1 VAAVEGD
8 ATVNRS
14 TLPLTGSKGVAG
26 RGRASRLTEG
36 GRTWVSLFV
45 GAVIWEA
52 ASRML
57 HVTFFPP
64 LSTVLRAAFELI
76 ASGQIAGNLGSSL
89 VNLAI
94 GYGLAVSGGVTL
106 GVLMGRY
113 HWLEY
118 VLGPYISA
126 LLAAPVLIFV
136 PIVYAL
142 FGLSHGTQ
150 VAVVFLSAFF
160 IIVVNSMAGIRHVDQ
175 TYADMA
181 RAFGA
186 SERQLFWKVLLP
198 GSLPLTMAGVRLGM
212 GRAVKGMISGEMFI
226 TMFGLGALLRT
237 YGSRFDSPR
246 VFAILLVVVDV
257 ALTCSWL
264 VGEVE
269 RRLTPW
275 AEDGT

>member
-1 VAAVEGD
+1 MSGLALELG
-8 ATVNRS
+8 NGRR
-14 TLPLTGSKGVAG
+14 AG
-26 RGRASRLTEG
+26 PQARAMRPGNG
-36 GRTWVSLFV
+36 GHAWVSLLV
-45 GAVIWEA
+45 GALIWEVA
-52 ASRML
+52 ARAL
-57 HVTFFPP
+57 HFSFLPP
-64 LSTVLRAAFELI
+64 LSSVLKAAFELVV
-76 ASGQIAGNLGSSL
+76 SGKVVGHLAASL

-94 GYGLAVSGGVTL
+94 GYGLAVSSGVAL
-106 GVLMGRY
+106 GSLMGRY

-126 LLAAPVLIFV
+126 LLAAPVLVFV

-160 IIVVNSMAGIRHVDQ
+160 IIVVNSMAGIRNVDE
-175 TYADMA
+175 TYSDMA

-186 SERQLFWKVLLP
+186 SERQLFLKVLLP
-198 GSLPLTMAGVRLGM
+198 GSLPLTMAGVHLGM

-226 TMFGLGALLRT
+226 TMFGLGSLLRT

-246 VFAILLVVVDV
+246 VFAILLVVVGV

-264 VGEVE
+264 VGAVE

-275 AEDGT
+275 TEDGT